1 MKRNIFAVND
11 DDDDDMMQVHPFFF
25 QFQEIISKNKTNP
38 ADKLS
43 CKRS

>member
-11 DDDDDMMQVHPFFF
+11 DDDDMMQVHPFFFF

-43 CKRS
+43 RKRS